1 MHAQPLPRLAIN
13 IGEVGKPA
21 EWLEVLADIADAP
34 AFDLAFFQG
43 RRRVAGSGKKATLA
57 GEAQEA
63 RIKAD
68 QSPNVLGD
76 DGQKI
81 VVPTFVSDA
90 SQGLKS
96 MEVAPDERLEA
107 LTMGELDVEHPAVT
121 IDQTE
126 SVELPLVAGIIQ
138 GAEVAPV
145 HLEALSGT
153 GLHPY
158 EGAGWMQRAPQLAD
172 VSPQDGN
179 PTIVPKADVTFAG

>member
-1 MHAQPLPRLAIN
+1 VQALVGNFVQPLPHLAID
-13 IGEVGKPA
+13 IGEVGKLA
-21 EWLEVLADIADAP
+21 ERPEVLAEIADAP
-34 AFDLAFFQG
+34 AFDLAFFPA

-68 QSPNVLGD
+68 QSSNMLGD

-81 VVPTFVSDA
+81 VVPTFASDA
-90 SQGLKS
+90 AQGLKS
-96 MEVAPDERLEA
+96 MEVAPDESLEA
-107 LTMGELDVEHPAVT
+107 LAMGKLDVEHAAVT

-126 SVELPLVAGIIQ
+126 SVELPLVAGIVQ
-138 GAEVAPV
+138 GTEVAPV
-145 HLEALSGT
+145 DLEALSGT
-153 GLHPY
+153 GLHPH

-179 PTIVPKADVTFAG
+179 PAIVP